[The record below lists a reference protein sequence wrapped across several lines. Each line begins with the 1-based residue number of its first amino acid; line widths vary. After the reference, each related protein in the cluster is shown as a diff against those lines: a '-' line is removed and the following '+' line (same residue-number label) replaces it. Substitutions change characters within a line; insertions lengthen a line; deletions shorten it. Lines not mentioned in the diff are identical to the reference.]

1 MINYIKRDFKSVRK
15 QIEELV
21 KRPIPFG
28 ICVIYYVLALPLGI
42 LLLAGLPLIKLYY
55 KWKIN
60 RMIKQSGEA

>member
-1 MINYIKRDFKSVRK
+1 MINYIKRDFESVRK

-21 KRPIPFG
+21 KRSIPFG

-60 RMIKQSGEA
+60 RIIKQS